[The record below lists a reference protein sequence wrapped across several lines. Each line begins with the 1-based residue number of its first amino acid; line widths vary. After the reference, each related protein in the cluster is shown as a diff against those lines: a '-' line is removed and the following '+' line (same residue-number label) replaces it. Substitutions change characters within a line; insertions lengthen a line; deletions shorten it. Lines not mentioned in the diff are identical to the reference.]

1 MHGRARPNRTLRP
14 LDHDADS
21 LILSATDLKQTD
33 RCVMCG
39 LCLPHCPT
47 YLETQDEGDSPRGR
61 IALMQSLDRNELGSS
76 SSRLAFHLD
85 RCLECRACEA
95 MCPSR
100 VPFGALMDA
109 ARARI
114 EPTRPR
120 TRAQRLVRRLAL
132 DTLVPHK
139 RALRL
144 AGRLLRLYQRSGL
157 RYTARATGLL
167 GAVGLS
173 RADTALPELAR
184 PGRWLRY
191 YPPSAPQRGTVA
203 LFTGCVAE
211 LADTQTLQASI
222 SVLNRLGF
230 GVHVPR
236 GQACCGAIH
245 QHNGE
250 PQRAAELAQRNI
262 DAFEA
267 VQPDVILTA
276 ASGCGAM
283 LAEYGTLN
291 HPPREGDAKATA
303 FGARVQ
309 DINSFLDACDWAGTV
324 RLAPLRARVA
334 VHLPCSLRNVLKR
347 PDAPAS
353 LLSRIPQI
361 ELIPLTEHDRCCGAA
376 GSYVLT
382 QPDMADRLR
391 EPHIAAIRSQR
402 PALVVTAN
410 VGCAMHL
417 SAGLRAA
424 GVTMEI
430 IHPVVL
436 LERQLR

>member
-1 MHGRARPNRTLRP
+1 MHAQAPPNRTLRI
-14 LDHDADS
+14 LDHDTGS
-21 LILSATDLKQTD
+21 RNLSTMDLKQTD

-47 YLETQDEGDSPRGR
+47 YRETQDEGDSPRGR
-61 IALMQSLDRNELGSS
+61 IALMQSLDRNELDASS
-76 SSRLAFHLD
+76 PRLAFHLD

-95 MCPSR
+95 MCPSG

-120 TRAQRLVRRLAL
+120 TRAQRLSRRLAM
-132 DTLVPHK
+132 DVLVPDK

-144 AGRLLRLYQRSGL
+144 TGRLLRLYQRSGL
-157 RYTARATGLL
+157 RYLARTTGLL
-167 GAVGLS
+167 RAAGLT
-173 RADTALPELAR
+173 RADTALPELTG

-222 SVLNRLGF
+222 NVLNRLGF

-236 GQACCGAIH
+236 GQVCCGAIH

-250 PQRAAELAQRNI
+250 PERAAELAQRNI
-262 DAFEA
+262 DAFAA
-267 VQPDVILTA
+267 VEPDAILTT

-283 LAEYGTLN
+283 LKEYGTLN

-309 DINSFLDACDWAGTV
+309 DINSFLDARDWAGTV

-334 VHLPCSLRNVLKR
+334 VHLPCSLRNVLKQ
-347 PDAPAS
+347 PDAPNK

-361 ELIPLTEHDRCCGAA
+361 ELIPLTDHDRCCGAA

-391 EPHIAAIRSQR
+391 EPHIAAIRAQR

-424 GVTMEI
+424 GVTMEV

>member
-1 MHGRARPNRTLRP
+1 
-14 LDHDADS
+14 
-21 LILSATDLKQTD
+21 
-33 RCVMCG
+33 MCG

-47 YLETQDEGDSPRGR
+47 YIETQDEGDSPRGR
-61 IALMQSLDRNELGSS
+61 IALMQSLDRGELGG
-76 SSRLAFHLD
+76 SSRLTFHLD

-109 ARARI
+109 ARARV
-114 EPTRPR
+114 EPARRR
-120 TRAQRLVRRLAL
+120 TRARRLARYLAL
-132 DTLVPHK
+132 DILVPHK
-139 RALRL
+139 RVLRL

-157 RYTARATGLL
+157 RYLARATGALR
-167 GAVGLS
+167 AMGLS
-173 RADTALPELAR
+173 RADTALPELTR
-184 PGRWLRY
+184 PGRWRRY

-211 LADTQTLQASI
+211 FTDTQTLEASI

-236 GQACCGAIH
+236 NQVCCGAIH
-245 QHNGE
+245 QHNGD
-250 PQRAAELAQRNI
+250 PDKAGALAQRNMQAFSAVEP
-262 DAFEA
+262 DA
-267 VQPDVILTA
+267 ILTT

-283 LAEYGTLN
+283 LREYGTLN
-291 HPPREGDAKATA
+291 QPAGKGEGQAAEFA
-303 FGARVQ
+303 ARVQ
-309 DINSFLDACDWAGTV
+309 DINAFLDGCDWAGTA

-334 VHLPCSLRNVLKR
+334 VHLPCSLRNTLKQ
-347 PDAPAS
+347 PGTTAS
-353 LLSRIPQI
+353 LLGRIPQI
-361 ELIPLTEHDRCCGAA
+361 ELIALTDQNRCCGAA

-382 QPDMADRLR
+382 EPDMADRLR
-391 EPHIAAIRSQR
+391 EPHIAAIRAQR
-402 PALVVTAN
+402 PALVVSAN

-424 GVTMEI
+424 GVTMEV